1 MDWNEGLKMAYLA
14 VMESFRV
21 RDAVDILFMSV
32 MIYHLYT
39 WFHGTQAFKA
49 LVGLV
54 ALGVIYTG
62 ARLWGL
68 FLTTWSFQILWQV
81 LVILL
86 IILFQSE
93 IRQALGR
100 VNPLRIIGLH
110 AMSTPED
117 WIPRFVEAVFTM
129 AERRIGALL
138 VIERMDELQE
148 WVTACFPVTGP
159 PTPEL
164 LVSLFQ
170 KDSPL
175 HDGAALIK
183 GGKLLSAS
191 CYLPL
196 TSAEGLPNEWGTRH
210 RAALGLS
217 ERCDAWVV
225 VISEERG
232 EVSLAREGQME
243 RMHTQEELSRQI
255 LEGITPARR
264 KLAWRGTLQSL
275 FTYRWQVKLG
285 TLALVCGVWLLLAG
299 EQNYQ
304 VVLDLPVQVKGIPG
318 DLEVASPENPRV
330 RVTFEGL
337 RKNASTLNSYDVSA
351 VLDGSYAQP
360 GREVFGI
367 NAGQIHFP
375 RSENLR
381 IVNIAPDEI
390 EFTFKKKS

>member
-1 MDWNEGLKMAYLA
+1 MAYLA
-14 VMESFRV
+14 IIESFRV
-21 RDAVDILFMSV
+21 RDAIDILFMGV
-32 MIYHLYT
+32 VIYHLYT

-49 LVGLV
+49 LVGLLV
-54 ALGVIYTG
+54 LGAIYTL

-68 FLTTWSFQILWQV
+68 FLTTWSLQILLQV

-100 VNPLRIIGLH
+100 VNPLRIIGFH
-110 AMSTPED
+110 ALSTSVD

-138 VIERMDELQE
+138 VIERMDELRE
-148 WVTACFPVTGP
+148 WVTACFPVAGP

-164 LVSLFQ
+164 LLSLFQ

-175 HDGAALIK
+175 HDGAAIIR
-183 GGKLLSAS
+183 GGKVSSAS

-232 EVSLAREGQME
+232 EASLARDGVMVP
-243 RMHTQEELSRQI
+243 MHTREELSRRL
-255 LEGITPARR
+255 LEGVAPPRR
-264 KLAWRGTLQSL
+264 KIGWRDMLHSL
-275 FTYRWQVKLG
+275 LVRRWHVKLG
-285 TLALVCGVWLLLAG
+285 TLALVGAVWLVLAG
-299 EQNYQ
+299 EQNFQ
-304 VVLDLPVQVKGIPG
+304 VALNLPVQVK
-318 DLEVASPENPRV
+318 DLPAQLEIVSLPFQPFFHAS
-330 RVTFEGL
+330 L
-337 RKNASTLNSYDVSA
+337 RCRL
-351 VLDGSYAQP
+351 P
-360 GREVFGI
+360 
-367 NAGQIHFP
+367 NAGLQRQPNHSSQEVPDESTTGNGILPVFYP
-375 RSENLR
+375 LR
-381 IVNIAPDEI
+381 IRQFFSWN
-390 EFTFKKKS
+390 TGCT